1 MYVSG
6 FFAVKI
12 HLLTSGGAS
21 EAFVEQ
27 WPLWSSYG
35 TALSSPLRPAHA
47 YVSLCPVVPSPVR
60 PRYQRYGCGCVDAL
74 IGLMQGKSSA
84 LSGQPQMAEP
94 LPIHALSDKPTPAL
108 SGQPMLMS
116 RSLSGCA
123 PSGQTSLSKVRMWL
137 R

>member
-47 YVSLCPVVPSPVR
+47 YVSLFVRLCPLRSDLAIKGTDVV
-60 PRYQRYGCGCVDAL
+60 A
-74 IGLMQGKSSA
+74 
-84 LSGQPQMAEP
+84 
-94 LPIHALSDKPTPAL
+94 
-108 SGQPMLMS
+108 
-116 RSLSGCA
+116 
-123 PSGQTSLSKVRMWL
+123 
-137 R
+137 